1 MADIDVIGLTAERAM
16 GLLRAGECTSEELA
30 QADLE
35 RIAAGDG
42 DGDAEGAGDGD
53 GDVDVDGDAPGAEEE
68 GCPGL
73 RETTPCP
80 DTAAAGRGSGSGEEV
95 AQ

>member
-1 MADIDVIGLTAERAM
+1 VVQKGPPDT
-16 GLLRAGECTSEELA
+16 TSESDGTNDTKTTREDQLA
-30 QADLE
+30 GSSKDDQGDDQ
-35 RIAAGDG
+35 GDG
-42 DGDAEGAGDGD
+42 DGEVGGAGDA
-53 GDVDVDGDAPGAEEE
+53 DVDGDAPGAEEE

-80 DTAAAGRGSGSGEEV
+80 DTAAAADGRGSGSGEEV